1 MFDLRFIRTQPE
13 VFDQGLRRRGLTPLS
28 TQILEIDRRHRH
40 ALTESQA
47 RQASLNTAA
56 KNYAAVK
63 AAGGNLTELTQ
74 NLETIKNELKDYK
87 QQADKLEADLNQ
99 LLAEIPNLPAEDCPD
114 GKDESENLEIR
125 RCGSL
130 KEFDFEVK
138 QHDELGNI
146 LGLMDFERA
155 AKLSGSRFVI
165 LYGDLVRLERA
176 LAQFMLD
183 IHVKE
188 FGYQEVYVPL
198 MVNENIMFG
207 TGQLPKFRDDQFQT
221 NTGHWLIPTAEVA
234 LTNLVAGEILSEADL
249 PIRYTAYTPC
259 FRAEAG
265 AAGRDTRGMIR
276 QHQFTKVELVSIT
289 MPEQSIAEHER
300 MTTAAETVLQRLELP
315 YRVISLCTGDI
326 GFQSEKT
333 YDLEVWLPGQNTYR
347 EISSCSRCSSFQ
359 ARRMNTRYR
368 PQTGDNKT
376 QFVHTLNG
384 SGVAV
389 GRALIAVM
397 ENYQQQDASIVIPAA
412 LRPYM
417 NGQVIIKKT
426 YRETD

>member
-13 VFDQGLRRRGLTPLS
+13 VFDQGLKRRGLTPLS
-28 TQILEIDRRHRH
+28 SQLLEIDRQHRQ

-56 KNYAAVK
+56 KNYATVK
-63 AAGGNLTELTQ
+63 AEDGNLQELAR
-74 NLETIKNELKDYK
+74 NLETVKNELKDYK
-87 QQADKLEADLNQ
+87 HQADQLEIQLHQ
-99 LLAEIPNLPAEDCPD
+99 LLLEIPNLPAEDCPD
-114 GKDESENLEIR
+114 GKDENENLEIR
-125 RCGSL
+125 RWGTP
-130 KEFDFEVK
+130 KEFDFDVK
-138 QHDELGNI
+138 QHDELGNN

-155 AKLSGSRFVI
+155 VKLSGSRFVV
-165 LYGDLVRLERA
+165 LYSDLARLERA

-183 IHVKE
+183 IHVQE

-198 MVNENIMFG
+198 MVNEKSMFG

-234 LTNLVAGEILSEADL
+234 LTNLVAGEILSETEL

-276 QHQFTKVELVSIT
+276 QHQFSKVELVSIT
-289 MPEQSIAEHER
+289 TPEQSIDEHER
-300 MTTAAETVLQRLELP
+300 MTNAAETVLQRLELP
-315 YRVISLCTGDI
+315 YRVINLCTGDV

-333 YDLEVWLPGQNTYR
+333 YDLEVWLPGQKTYR

-368 PQTGDNKT
+368 PQTGNNKT

-397 ENYQQQDASIVIPAA
+397 ENYQQQDFSIAIPTI
-412 LRPYM
+412 LQPYM
-417 NGQVIIKKT
+417 NGQTIIKKV
-426 YRETD
+426 